1 MKSEYEQILNE
12 ISELKNSLSIIE
24 QDIVDEKLIDM
35 NDYRIKLKQLFWL
48 KLERDRLEW
57 EEKI

>member
-1 MKSEYEQILNE
+1 MKSKYEQILDE

-35 NDYRIKLKQLFWL
+35 NDYRIKLKQLF
-48 KLERDRLEW
+48 
-57 EEKI
+57 

>member
-35 NDYRIKLKQLFWL
+35 NDYRIKLKQLF
-48 KLERDRLEW
+48 
-57 EEKI
+57 

>member
-1 MKSEYEQILNE
+1 MKSEYEQILDE

-35 NDYRIKLKQLFWL
+35 NDYRIKLKQLF
-48 KLERDRLEW
+48 
-57 EEKI
+57 